1 MAKTVSSW
9 SQLQK
14 VIQEKIDSSLENEVA
29 EHTKDEIQS
38 SLSEVVYSSYEPK
51 IYERRKYGD
60 GGLGDRETMDSKLVK
75 SGELE
80 VIPNALSKT
89 GGGLDNDYSLAYN
102 IVYGYG
108 NRNQPWN
115 KPRDFVENAREN
127 LRNDGSLREVMVDA
141 LRKRGLDAQ

>member
-1 MAKTVSSW
+1 LAKTVSSW

-14 VIQEKIDSSLENEVA
+14 VIQEKIDSSLKNEVA
-29 EHTKDEIQS
+29 EHAKDEIQS

-51 IYERRKYGD
+51 VYERRGYSG
-60 GGLGDRETMDSKLVK
+60 GGLGDQDTMNSKLVK

-80 VIPNALSKT
+80 VVPNALPKT

-102 IVYGYG
+102 IVHGYG
-108 NRNQPWN
+108 SKNQPWN